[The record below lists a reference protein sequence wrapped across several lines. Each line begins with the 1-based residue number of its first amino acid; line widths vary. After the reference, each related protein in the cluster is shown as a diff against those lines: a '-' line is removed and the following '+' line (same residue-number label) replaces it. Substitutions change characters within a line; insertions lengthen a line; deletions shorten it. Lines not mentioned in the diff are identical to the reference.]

1 VPIPFRDADDIEA
14 LGSTA
19 FLKLERSEN
28 GAAYLGALLLI
39 NARGEPLEFTYNR
52 VDLPQTFLWRAADLR
67 RHAERTLTVSLLSLG
82 GGTPRLLLCLADE
95 VGHELFSQDIEVAIP
110 VGRIGRVLG
119 LAGSIE
125 GETHAL
131 PEAPEPMHIFWY
143 PEPPAE
149 GSVERRLFER
159 LGSHG
164 LLLEPFERA
173 LIGLHE
179 VYAGEVGEEFWT

>member
-1 VPIPFRDADDIEA
+1 MPIPFRDADDLQA

-19 FLKLERSEN
+19 FLKLERSES
-28 GAAYLGALLLI
+28 GSAYLGALLLI

-52 VDLPQTFLWRAADLR
+52 LDLPQTFLWRAADLR
-67 RHAERTLTVSLLSLG
+67 RHAERALTVSLLSLG
-82 GGTPRLLLCLADE
+82 AGTPRLLLCLADE
-95 VGHELFSQDIEVAIP
+95 VGHELFSQDLEVAIP
-110 VGRIGRVLG
+110 VGRIGRASEAV
-119 LAGSIE
+119 E
-125 GETHAL
+125 GETHAP
-131 PEAPEPMHIFWY
+131 PEAPEPMHLFWY

-159 LGSHG
+159 LRTHG